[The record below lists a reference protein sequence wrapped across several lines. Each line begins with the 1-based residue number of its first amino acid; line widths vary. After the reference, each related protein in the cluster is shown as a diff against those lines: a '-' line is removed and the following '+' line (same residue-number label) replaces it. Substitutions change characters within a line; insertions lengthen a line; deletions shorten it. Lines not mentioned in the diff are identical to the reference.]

1 MPISAVRQ
9 SQKRNS
15 QNSSVIMPGYD
26 LGYVAGAVNQPL
38 PVQCMGAAFIGLL
51 AHGLYFIHWTD
62 DRNAMRLLFGHLAG
76 LLTLVPLEIVERGAL
91 SGLQASFLVF
101 TVYLVALF
109 TSITIYRV
117 FFHRLRHFLGPIW
130 ASITKVYGLYANRDG
145 KTHEEYDRL
154 LREYGHFVRIGLCTH
169 SYIID
174 CHNA

>member
-1 MPISAVRQ
+1 
-9 SQKRNS
+9 
-15 QNSSVIMPGYD
+15 MPGYD
-26 LGYVAGAVNQPL
+26 LGYVAGTINQPL
-38 PVQCMGAAFIGLL
+38 PVQCLGAAFIGLL

-62 DRNAMRLLFGHLAG
+62 GRNAMRVLFGHFVA

-91 SGLQASFLVF
+91 SGLRASFLVF
-101 TVYLVALF
+101 TVYLIALF

-117 FFHRLRHFLGPIW
+117 FFHRLRHFPGPIW

-154 LREYGHFVRIGLCTH
+154 LHEYGHFVRIGLCTH

-174 CHNA
+174 WHCA